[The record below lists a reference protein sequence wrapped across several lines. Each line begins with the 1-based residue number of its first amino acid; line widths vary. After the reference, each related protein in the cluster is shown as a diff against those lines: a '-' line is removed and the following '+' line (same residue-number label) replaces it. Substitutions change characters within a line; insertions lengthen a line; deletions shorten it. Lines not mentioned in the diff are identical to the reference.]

1 MLTTVGSVPD
11 MIDPHGDRAVYRQ
24 LADQLRGDIL
34 AGEYGPGSVIPSETT
49 LMQRYGVA
57 RNTVRLAMTML
68 REEGLVVTHHGRG
81 TFVRDALPI
90 RRISSERYRQ
100 AAGTSEAAL
109 PAPGW
114 VEYRVEANYDEVPA
128 NERVAVLLGVEQGTL
143 VLERRILF
151 FDGSL
156 PQQVSMSYFPLD
168 LVAGTPVAD
177 PQNEPWPGGS
187 IAALAS
193 LGVTVTEVRELVGA
207 RMPQPEETRSLSVAT
222 GTPMLTI
229 TRTMYA
235 GDRAVE
241 AAVDIVVPADRAE
254 LEYRIDLTP
263 TR

>member
-1 MLTTVGSVPD
+1 

-34 AGEYGPGSVIPSETT
+34 AGEYGPGGVIPSEIM
-49 LMQRYGVA
+49 LMQQYGVA

-100 AAGTSEAAL
+100 SGAAADPV
-109 PAPGW
+109 PAGW
-114 VEYRVEANYDEVPA
+114 DDYRVEANYDEVPA
-128 NERVAVLLGVEQGTL
+128 NERVATLLGVEQGTP

-151 FDGSL
+151 FAGTL

-177 PQNEPWPGGS
+177 PRNEPWPGGS
-187 IAALAS
+187 VAALAS

-207 RMPQPEETRSLSVAT
+207 RMPQPDETRSLSVAP
-222 GTPMLTI
+222 GTPMFTI
-229 TRTMYA
+229 TRTMFA

-254 LEYRIDLTP
+254 LEYRIDLTGAH
-263 TR
+263 

>member
-1 MLTTVGSVPD
+1 

-34 AGEYGPGSVIPSETT
+34 AGEYGPGSVIPSEIM

-100 AAGTSEAAL
+100 SGTTTD
-109 PAPGW
+109 PAPAGW
-114 VEYRVEANYDEVPA
+114 DDYRVEANYDEVPA
-128 NERVAVLLGVEQGTL
+128 TERVATLLGVEPGTP

-151 FDGSL
+151 FEGTL

-177 PQNEPWPGGS
+177 PRNEPWPGGS
-187 IAALAS
+187 VAALAS

-207 RMPQPEETRSLSVAT
+207 RMPQPDETRSLSVAP

-229 TRTMYA
+229 TRTMFA

-254 LEYRIDLTP
+254 LEYRIDLTGA
-263 TR
+263 R